1 MDISLLVTQTKW
13 TSSQHISFYW
23 KKIHLQSFQTKWSP
37 KQNGHPNCSPSTRP
51 SEDVLKS
58 KRQVKNNLYQF
69 DKKRCLRYVL
79 ICLLSGHVDDN
90 KTYIALT
97 YFPGLLLEKHIPRTS
112 LKEQVSNHCFRHLAM
127 DDIKVNRIL

>member
-1 MDISLLVTQTKW
+1 MKL
-13 TSSQHISFYW
+13 TSTI
-23 KKIHLQSFQTKWSP
+23 T
-37 KQNGHPNCSPSTRP
+37 QNGHLITGHPNKMDIFSTHILLLEENSSARNCSPSTRP

-79 ICLLSGHVDDN
+79 ICQLSGHVDDN